1 MGFLIY
7 IVMNE
12 GWIKLHRQILNW
24 EWWSDIKTYRL
35 FTYLLLASNYE
46 DKSWRGVDIK
56 RGDILTSIESLVKS
70 TNLTQQEVRT
80 SLKRLKSTGE
90 ITTKTTNKYTT
101 ITICNY
107 DIYQINIDDT
117 NKQTNKQDNKQ
128 LTNKQQTTNKQLTTT
143 KEIKKRRIKEL
154 EEEKNKNI
162 NNENFLKNE
171 NISLPKTV
179 NRGKP
184 INPDKEYKPTSEFNP
199 NTDDIDLILADKKTP
214 ALENKIKT
222 EANYTYEK
230 FMSVYPRK
238 TKDRNVIVS
247 EWQKLQW
254 YIKKF
259 IIDSAIENYH
269 KSLENK
275 QFMASPEDFLTL
287 KIWDNRNFGD
297 NIHYPDRCHKQ
308 SENWETLE
316 KLFRENG
323 LPKFERI
330 PTL

>member
-1 MGFLIY
+1 
-7 IVMNE
+7 
-12 GWIKLHRQILNW
+12 
-24 EWWSDIKTYRL
+24 
-35 FTYLLLASNYE
+35 
-46 DKSWRGVDIK
+46 
-56 RGDILTSIESLVKS
+56 
-70 TNLTQQEVRT
+70 
-80 SLKRLKSTGE
+80 
-90 ITTKTTNKYTT
+90 
-101 ITICNY
+101 
-107 DIYQINIDDT
+107 
-117 NKQTNKQDNKQ
+117 
-128 LTNKQQTTNKQLTTT
+128 
-143 KEIKKRRIKEL
+143 
-154 EEEKNKNI
+154 
-162 NNENFLKNE
+162 
-171 NISLPKTV
+171 LPKTV
-179 NRGKP
+179 NRGKQ

-214 ALENKIKT
+214 ALEHKIKT

-238 TKDRNVIVS
+238 TKDRNVIIR

-259 IIDSAIENYH
+259 IIDCAIEKYI

-275 QFMASPEDFLTL
+275 QFMASAEDFLTL

-316 KLFRENG
+316 KLFKENG

>member
-1 MGFLIY
+1 MEQRLDIHQQIKGYYSIFFSGKYELRPIHTSLYMFL
-7 IVMNE
+7 
-12 GWIKLHRQILNW
+12 LNQNNRNMW
-24 EWWSDIKTYRL
+24 VEWFKCPYDLGMQGSGIHSKKTYYKTL
-35 FTYLLLASNYE
+35 SDLQACNLIEYQ
-46 DKSWRGVDIK
+46 KGVNDYKAPKIK
-56 RGDILTSIESLVKS
+56 II
-70 TNLTQQEVRT
+70 NLSRVVNLIPLSEP
-80 SLKRLKSTGE
+80 
-90 ITTKTTNKYTT
+90 
-101 ITICNY
+101 
-107 DIYQINIDDT
+107 
-117 NKQTNKQDNKQ
+117 
-128 LTNKQQTTNKQLTTT
+128 LTTPLPAPLSEPLYT
-143 KEIKKRRIKEL
+143 PLTIPLSGPLSSNIIRLITCNFKLITDNIETIIEIFS
-154 EEEKNKNI
+154 KNN
-162 NNENFLKNE
+162 
-171 NISLPKTV
+171 LPKTI